1 MRVPGIAK
9 LVREPRAT
17 MGYVFAPA
25 LAGLGL
31 GLAVAAQVGPLWLLC
46 ARSSARYGAR
56 VGLSIGAAVA
66 LVDTIYAALG
76 ALGAARLVTI
86 DVLRVA
92 LGFLGAGVLIW
103 LGAKTLWSAWRIR
116 LGSEAVEEISS
127 PGRAFRT
134 AFIAT
139 ASNPLTI
146 ASWAA
151 VFAAASVADVTG
163 DPWSATLLVIGVGV
177 GSFAWHVALA
187 VGMAAVG
194 KRAGSRILA
203 AVDDASGAALV
214 GFGGILAWRTIRS
227 D

>member
-1 MRVPGIAK
+1 MFAAG
-9 LVREPRAT
+9 L
-17 MGYVFAPA
+17 APA
-25 LAGLGL
+25 LAGIGL

-46 ARSSARYGAR
+46 ARSSARYGVK
-56 VGLSIGAAVA
+56 VGLAIGAAVA

-76 ALGAARLVTI
+76 ALGAARLVTV

-92 LGFLGAGVLIW
+92 LGLIGAGVLVW

-116 LGSEAVEEISS
+116 LGSEVVEEIAS
-127 PGRAFRT
+127 PRRAFRT

-163 DPWSATLLVIGVGV
+163 DPWSATSLVIGVGI
-177 GSFAWHVALA
+177 GSMLWHVVLA
-187 VGMAAVG
+187 VGMAAAG
-194 KRAGSRILA
+194 KRASSRVLS
-203 AVDDASGAALV
+203 AVDYASGAALV
-214 GFGGILAWRTIRS
+214 GFGGVLAWRTIRA